1 MRVHYLPG
9 GSSIKEFVAPIRSRL
24 FYCRRKDDSNTFSQM
39 RNIPTEYV
47 SFGTRERRTRFIVER
62 YRPYLAKSV
71 LDVGCYE
78 APLRD
83 ILKDVDYVGVD
94 IVGKPDHVI
103 DLEATERLPFDDEQF
118 QCVICVEVLE
128 HLDGLHRIFDELVRL
143 SHRHLIVSLP
153 NCWCAARRQLEKG
166 SGSISHYGLPSERP
180 ADRHKWFINLTQ
192 AREFFES
199 KASGGLKL
207 LDMVIAE
214 KPRNPM
220 IRGLRKLRYRGEAYS
235 NRYAHTLFAV
245 YEKSEET
252 KV

>member
-1 MRVHYLPG
+1 MR
-9 GSSIKEFVAPIRSRL
+9 
-24 FYCRRKDDSNTFSQM
+24 T
-39 RNIPTEYV
+39 IPTEYI
-47 SFGTRERRTRFIVER
+47 SFGTRERRTQFILQR
-62 YRPYLAKSV
+62 YRQYMAESV

-83 ILKDVDYVGVD
+83 LLKDVTYVGVD
-94 IVGKPDHVI
+94 IVGNPDHVI
-103 DLEATERLPFDDEQF
+103 DLERTDRLPFDDEQF

-128 HLDGLHRIFDELVRL
+128 HLDGLHQTFDELVRV
-143 SHRHLIVSLP
+143 SKRHLIVSLP

-166 SGSISHYGLPSERP
+166 SGSISHYGLPAERP

-199 KASGGLKL
+199 KATAGLKL

-214 KPRNPM
+214 KPRNP
-220 IRGLRKLRYRGEAYS
+220 IVRGFRKLIYSAESYS

-245 YEKSEET
+245 YEKTT
-252 KV
+252 KDNA